1 MNKVNF
7 NIKGVIYGA
16 IVMILIIGGFIV
28 IPNMFMEQSKPVD
41 YTILQREAIPE
52 KILDMMDKYV
62 NEERSLAVKLENK
75 IYVVVTRGNDKNH
88 GIEMD
93 KIDILKQ
100 DDKNIMSIF
109 KANSYTKFN
118 LPIIVTD
125 PDEIKNIDALTVG
138 FKAIKRTLF
147 RNTDKQSYYVTYNVK
162 NLLQDSRFKKGYNNE
177 IKIFITISEIL
188 NSEKLEDAFLYD
200 ELSKLD
206 IILGELKNSEISDQA
221 LSDIVNMYK

>member
-1 MNKVNF
+1 MNKENF

-100 DDKNIMSIF
+100 DDKNIMRVKVVYKDKEESYPYIVVETNLNELPDTIELNTSI
-109 KANSYTKFN
+109 
-118 LPIIVTD
+118 
-125 PDEIKNIDALTVG
+125 DEN
-138 FKAIKRTLF
+138 
-147 RNTDKQSYYVTYNVK
+147 
-162 NLLQDSRFKKGYNNE
+162 
-177 IKIFITISEIL
+177 
-188 NSEKLEDAFLYD
+188 
-200 ELSKLD
+200 
-206 IILGELKNSEISDQA
+206 
-221 LSDIVNMYK
+221 

>member
-100 DDKNIMSIF
+100 DDKNIMRVKVVYKDKEESYPYIVVETNLNELPETIELNTSI
-109 KANSYTKFN
+109 
-118 LPIIVTD
+118 
-125 PDEIKNIDALTVG
+125 DEN
-138 FKAIKRTLF
+138 
-147 RNTDKQSYYVTYNVK
+147 
-162 NLLQDSRFKKGYNNE
+162 
-177 IKIFITISEIL
+177 
-188 NSEKLEDAFLYD
+188 
-200 ELSKLD
+200 
-206 IILGELKNSEISDQA
+206 
-221 LSDIVNMYK
+221 

>member
-7 NIKGVIYGA
+7 NIKRVIYGA

-93 KIDILKQ
+93 KIDIVKQ
-100 DDKNIMSIF
+100 DDKNIMRV
-109 KANSYTKFN
+109 KVVYKDKEESYPYIVVETN
-118 LPIIVTD
+118 LNEL
-125 PDEIKNIDALTVG
+125 PDTIEL
-138 FKAIKRTLF
+138 
-147 RNTDKQSYYVTYNVK
+147 NTSV
-162 NLLQDSRFKKGYNNE
+162 
-177 IKIFITISEIL
+177 
-188 NSEKLEDAFLYD
+188 D
-200 ELSKLD
+200 E
-206 IILGELKNSEISDQA
+206 N
-221 LSDIVNMYK
+221 

>member
-1 MNKVNF
+1 MKSKLASFIISV
-7 NIKGVIYGA
+7 
-16 IVMILIIGGFIV
+16 VMILIIGGFIV

-100 DDKNIMSIF
+100 DDKNIMRVKVVYKDKEESYPYIVVETNLNELPDTIELNTSI
-109 KANSYTKFN
+109 
-118 LPIIVTD
+118 
-125 PDEIKNIDALTVG
+125 DEN
-138 FKAIKRTLF
+138 
-147 RNTDKQSYYVTYNVK
+147 
-162 NLLQDSRFKKGYNNE
+162 
-177 IKIFITISEIL
+177 
-188 NSEKLEDAFLYD
+188 
-200 ELSKLD
+200 
-206 IILGELKNSEISDQA
+206 
-221 LSDIVNMYK
+221 